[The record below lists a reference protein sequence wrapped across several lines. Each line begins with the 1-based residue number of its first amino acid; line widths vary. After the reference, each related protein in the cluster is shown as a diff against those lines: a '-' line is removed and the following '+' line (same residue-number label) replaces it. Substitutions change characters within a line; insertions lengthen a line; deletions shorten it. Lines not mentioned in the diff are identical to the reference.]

1 MKKYISLLLATA
13 ATIACTKVALE
24 DNRPIES
31 LPQDGNTEN
40 VQGEPSGEKIIIS
53 LAETK
58 VSLDG
63 NDTTSSMATRSSM

>member
-24 DNRPIES
+24 DNCPIES

-58 VSLDG
+58 VSLDENG
-63 NDTTSSMATRSSM
+63 FYQFDGGE